1 MLARTTISAL
11 AAGAAALALTGWTD
25 GIGSPRALRSVDN
38 SPGAIAVDVELVI
51 PVDVSNSMARRE
63 AVTISRSQLS
73 KVLRKKGAFAGVG
86 RGTR

>member
-11 AAGAAALALTGWTD
+11 ATGAAALALTGWTG
-25 GIGSPRALRSVDN
+25 GIGSPRALRYADN
-38 SPGAIAVDVELVI
+38 SPGAIAVDAELVI
-51 PVDVSNSMARRE
+51 AVEVSNSMARRE

-73 KVLRKKGAFAGVG
+73 KVPRKKGAFAGAG